1 MADFIIRDAQE
12 TFEEEFLSFSGYN
25 IQRRALPDV
34 RDGCKW
40 GARKLL
46 HAQMLN
52 KLTYDKPFKK
62 ALKSVAAATSFSFTH
77 GDSSAYATFIRMAK
91 PFAMN
96 VPLQE
101 AKGNY
106 GTLISPNDYSA
117 SRYVEMRGSE
127 AAAYLLRDLDK
138 DTITDWEDTYDMEG
152 QFPKVLPAKG
162 LWNLVNGCIS
172 IGTGMSC
179 SVPPMNLRELN
190 KALITLLWDKNAS
203 DDEVI
208 VMPDFPTG
216 ATVLNK
222 DEVFESLKIGKGSAC
237 KIRAKI
243 DYDSKENCLIVKEL
257 PYSVY
262 TNTICNELA
271 TLMENNE
278 NCGISN
284 FVDFTGERPDLHI
297 YLSKGARPEKVLRM
311 LYKETS
317 LQSFYTINM
326 MMLDNGISPK
336 LFGLREAMQA
346 HLDHEVEVYTRGF
359 EFDLKKCK
367 DRIHIIDG
375 LMAAYDMIDEV
386 VATIKLSNSSAAA
399 SQALQS
405 LLSIDETQAKAIL
418 DLKLARLSKLD
429 ITKLMDEKK
438 DLEKEVARIEA
449 ILNDETLL
457 KREIEKGLRE
467 VAEKF
472 GDARRTKIMNVEGE
486 NDDIVEVRQLQ
497 VSLTNHYNLFAAE
510 TSSLY
515 SQKRGSAGTKLK
527 LDKDEYVVDSITINT
542 DERLLAFSVQG
553 NAYSINAADL
563 TPNQKTSIYSLIS
576 IKDDNED
583 ICTIAGINSSST
595 ENAHMVFITHN
606 GFIKKTELSEYA
618 SIHKTGT
625 KAIKLDAGDY
635 IVSVFKSLNEPIGLA
650 THQGNIL
657 IIDPIDITPI
667 GRVSRGICAIKLSD
681 GDYVCAAHIIPSNTK
696 SLVSVSTHGLIK
708 QTSFDEFAVANRAT
722 KGVRLCKLG
731 NDDSLADFCTITDG
745 AQVLVAASNSCIKL
759 DLETIPTSSRA
770 TMGVKALNLNSDS
783 FVVGVVEI

>member
-1 MADFIIRDAQE
+1 MADIKQIVNTSFERYAGNVILNRAICDARDILKPSARMLMYCQLNV
-12 TFEEEFLSFSGYN
+12 TKN
-25 IQRRALPDV
+25 IPS
-34 RDGCKW
+34 
-40 GARKLL
+40 
-46 HAQMLN
+46 
-52 KLTYDKPFKK
+52 KPFIKSARVVGD
-62 ALKSVAAATSFSFTH
+62 ALGHYYEH
-77 GDSSAYATFIRMAK
+77 GDSSCYSTYMRMAK
-91 PFAMN
+91 PFAMRY
-96 VPLQE
+96 PLEDCQ
-101 AKGNY
+101 GNS
-106 GTLISPNDYSA
+106 GTLNATNDEA
-117 SRYVEMRGSE
+117 SMRYTELRLSE
-127 AAAYLLRDLDK
+127 LGYRLFNDIDK
-138 DTITDWEDTYDMEG
+138 ETITSWSTNFDNTETY
-152 QFPKVLPAKG
+152 PKVACSKG
-162 LWNLVNGCIS
+162 FYNIVNGS
-172 IGTGMSC
+172 IGLGIAIS
-179 SVPPMNLRELN
+179 SSIPQFNLRETN
-190 KALITLLWDKNAS
+190 EALIKLLWDK
-203 DDEVI
+203 DIPFEQI
-208 VMPDFPTG
+208 ICYPDFATG
-216 ATVLNK
+216 ATILNAEEIK
-222 DEVFESLKIGKGSAC
+222 QSLEKGSGAAI
-237 KIRAKI
+237 KMRAVANYNAEKRTI
-243 DYDSKENCLIVKEL
+243 TFTEL
-257 PYSVY
+257 PYGVY
-262 TNTICNELA
+262 TETISGQLQALCESNPEI
-271 TLMENNE
+271 
-278 NCGISN
+278 GIESVN
-284 FVDFTGERPDLHI
+284 DASHKVADYEIRLK
-297 YLSKGARPEKVLRM
+297 KGANPEKILKI

-317 LQSFYTINM
+317 LQSYFPVNM
-326 MMLDNGISPK
+326 MVLDKGRYPCVM
-336 LFGLREAMQA
+336 GWRELLQA

-359 EFDLKKCK
+359 KFDLKKCK

-375 LMAAYDMIDEV
+375 LMAAYNMIDEV
-386 VATIKLSNSSAAA
+386 VATIKSSSSSAAA

-429 ITKLMDEKK
+429 IAKLMDEKK

-457 KREIEKGLRE
+457 KREIERGLRE

-515 SQKRGSAGTKLK
+515 SQKRGSTGTKLK
-527 LDKDEYVVDSITINT
+527 LDKDEYIVNSITINT

-553 NAYSINAADL
+553 NAYSVNATDL
-563 TPNQKTSIYSLIS
+563 APNQKTSIYSLIS

-583 ICTIAGINSSST
+583 ICTIAGMGSSAV

-606 GFIKKTELSEYA
+606 GFIKKTEMSEYA
-618 SIHKTGT
+618 SIRKTGT

-657 IIDPIDITPI
+657 IIDPTDIAPI

-696 SLVSVSTHGLIK
+696 SLVSVSTRGLIK
-708 QTSFDEFAVANRAT
+708 QTSMDDFAVANRAT

-731 NDDSLADFCTITDG
+731 DDDSLADFCTITDG

-759 DLETIPTSSRA
+759 DLEAIPTSGRA